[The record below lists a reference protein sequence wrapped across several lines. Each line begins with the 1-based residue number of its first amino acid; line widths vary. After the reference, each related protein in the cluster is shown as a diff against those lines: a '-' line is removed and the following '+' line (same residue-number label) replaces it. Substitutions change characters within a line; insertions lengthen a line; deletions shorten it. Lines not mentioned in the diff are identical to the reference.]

1 VITIAV
7 LTALPKRTPLWT
19 TDLPR
24 LPGRRT
30 PARLSASLVRVRPP
44 SEADRCWRHF
54 AGWESGAGAV
64 GVDSGHGAPV
74 PVPVPASGRTVSGGA
89 MPSSGA
95 RAEPRARAKAEATG
109 VTDGRR
115 RAPNGRR
122 RIEDAQT
129 ESKGQEVERTVP
141 LRCGKWRGRHLTWSS
156 MVSPAGIG
164 RLHRRPEL
172 YVPPGDRDRTECLH
186 R

>member
-1 VITIAV
+1 
-7 LTALPKRTPLWT
+7 
-19 TDLPR
+19 
-24 LPGRRT
+24 
-30 PARLSASLVRVRPP
+30 
-44 SEADRCWRHF
+44 
-54 AGWESGAGAV
+54 
-64 GVDSGHGAPV
+64 
-74 PVPVPASGRTVSGGA
+74 
-89 MPSSGA
+89 MPSSGG
-95 RAEPRARAKAEATG
+95 RAEPKARAKAEATG

-122 RIEDAQT
+122 QIDDAQT
-129 ESKGQEVERTVP
+129 ESKGQEWNELFLFGVAN
-141 LRCGKWRGRHLTWSS
+141 GGRHLTWSS